1 LAQTTTTQTIVK
13 HIANKCDHVPQNIKD
28 IISNLA
34 NQSSEDERPTYATTK
49 STAGYSR
56 KTFFGRIWKKLHPA
70 EPSDDDDMSNA
81 STQRTFFP
89 TKEAKPSPLRRSIVP
104 GHPTEVGFSPIIDK
118 SFDADKGDLL
128 DSHDLYDDMDRRIII
143 RGTFLEI
150 EAGNKRMR
158 SIDFSPVKRFKMA

>member
-1 LAQTTTTQTIVK
+1 MAQTTTTQTIVK

-28 IISNLA
+28 IISILA
-34 NQSSEDERPTYATTK
+34 KQSSEDERPTYATKK

-70 EPSDDDDMSNA
+70 EPSDDDDVSNA
-81 STQRTFFP
+81 STQRAFFP
-89 TKEAKPSPLRRSIVP
+89 TKVAKPSPLRRSIVP
-104 GHPTEVGFSPIIDK
+104 SLPTEVVFSPIIDK
-118 SFDADKGDLL
+118 TFDADKGDLL
-128 DSHDLYDDMDRRIII
+128 YSHDLYDNKDRRIII

>member
-1 LAQTTTTQTIVK
+1 MAQTTTTRTIVK
-13 HIANKCDHVPQNIKD
+13 HIANKCDHVPQNIKN
-28 IISNLA
+28 IISSFA
-34 NQSSEDERPTYATTK
+34 KQTSEDERPTYATKK

-56 KTFFGRIWKKLHPA
+56 KTFFERVWKKLHPA
-70 EPSDDDDMSNA
+70 EPSDDDDVSNA

-89 TKEAKPSPLRRSIVP
+89 TKVAKPSPLRL
-104 GHPTEVGFSPIIDK
+104 PTEAVFSPIIDK
-118 SFDADKGDLL
+118 SFDVDKGDLL
-128 DSHDLYDDMDRRIII
+128 DSHDLYDDKDRRI